1 MLEWNT
7 LSLRQRASVICLLG
21 FVLAYVQITLPFIL
35 ALTDVAAMLQSL
47 CELLGCIALFSA
59 LAFDPMIARGQL
71 LQLRPSRMPPLCKG
85 LWITVILLFGL
96 GNLVRIIGGP

>member
-47 CELLGCIALFSA
+47 CELLAASPCSA
-59 LAFDPMIARGQL
+59 
-71 LQLRPSRMPPLCKG
+71 PSPSTR
-85 LWITVILLFGL
+85 
-96 GNLVRIIGGP
+96 